1 MKQFAMMIAC
11 CLLSASSFAQ
21 QQLGQRPR
29 VKSPVIN
36 ADGTVTFNFYDPSA
50 QRVSVNGD
58 FDEIRNQRLEEAGQW
73 GVDCYNVSSTQCRTL
88 FLQPQRRRT
97 TSHRPLEQLC
107 EP

>member
-1 MKQFAMMIAC
+1 MKRMMILAC
-11 CLLSASSFAQ
+11 SCLLAVSSFGQ

-58 FDEIRNQRLEEAGQW
+58 FE
-73 GVDCYNVSSTQCRTL
+73 
-88 FLQPQRRRT
+88 
-97 TSHRPLEQLC
+97 
-107 EP
+107 